1 VDPLEDDL
9 RDLLTDQRHALPTD
23 LVRLAR
29 VHAGASRRRRRR
41 AVATS
46 AAAVLLVA
54 VAGTGFAV
62 LTNDNG
68 PLGTTAAHHT
78 PTGST
83 QPTASG
89 GPAPS
94 TPSPSSGTAQAGLA
108 WDGAQPVSL
117 TATSTKTFVVLGYQ
131 KKLCKQDCL
140 RIVESHDGGAT
151 YDALPVPADATPQNS
166 TEGGTKDSV
175 GGIRFGSAVDG
186 WLFGNGLWATHD
198 GGQSW
203 TRVTS
208 TGYGPVLRLEAAA
221 GTVWALVGGNNGDEQ
236 LWSSPIGSDSWKRVA
251 GISVTGPGDLSV
263 QGKQVVVAGAQ
274 DSTTWSNVSGTFAK
288 TASPCPGAPQVSL
301 SGFDGVWAACAT
313 GTAGHLAYSADALHW
328 SDVPLDLGQGSLPND
343 LVIGAGAHQR
353 ATVGL
358 PGDPG
363 LVTLDA
369 ATGKILHQGQSGTGW
384 SFVGFTDASVG
395 YAISVGDGTGQL
407 LRTDDGGATWHALD
421 LG

>member
-1 VDPLEDDL
+1 MDPLEDEL
-9 RDLLTDQRHALPTD
+9 RDLLTDRRHALPTD
-23 LVRLAR
+23 MVRMAR
-29 VHAGASRRRRRR
+29 VHAGATRRRRRR

-68 PLGTTAAHHT
+68 PLGTTAADRT
-78 PTGST
+78 PTGTT
-83 QPTASG
+83 QPTTSG
-89 GPAPS
+89 GPSPS
-94 TPSPSSGTAQAGLA
+94 TPSPSSGTAAPVGPA

-117 TATSTKTFVVLGYQ
+117 TATSTKTFVVLGY
-131 KKLCKQDCL
+131 KASPCTHECL
-140 RIVESHDGGAT
+140 RLVESHDGGAT
-151 YDALPVPADATPQNS
+151 YDALAVPAKATPQ
-166 TEGGTKDSV
+166 DSS
-175 GGIRFGSAVDG
+175 GIRFGSAVDG
-186 WLFGNGLWATHD
+186 WLFGNALWSTHD
-198 GGQSW
+198 GGLTW
-203 TRVTS
+203 ARVTT
-208 TGYGPVLRLEAAA
+208 TGGSVARLEAAA
-221 GTVWALVGGNNGDEQ
+221 GTAWALVETRGTEQ
-236 LWSSPIGSDSWKRVA
+236 LWSSPVGTDSWKRVT
-251 GISVTGPGDLSV
+251 GVSVTGPGDLSV

-328 SDVPLDLGQGSLPND
+328 TDVPLDLGQGALPNS
-343 LVIGAGAHQR
+343 LVVGAGAHQR

-369 ATGKILHQGQSGTGW
+369 ATGKILHQGQGGMGW

-395 YAISVGDGTGQL
+395 YAISAGADTSQV
-407 LRTDDGGATWHALD
+407 LRTDDGGASWHPLN

>member
-54 VAGTGFAV
+54 VAGTGFA
-62 LTNDNG
+62 LLNG
-68 PLGTTAAHHT
+68 NADPKGTTVADHT

-83 QPTASG
+83 HPTASG
-89 GPAPS
+89 GPTVS
-94 TPSPSSGTAQAGLA
+94 DTPTPSSGTATAGPA

-117 TATSTKTFVVLGYQ
+117 TATSTKTFVVLGHRAGT
-131 KKLCKQDCL
+131 CTSDCV
-140 RIVESHDGGAT
+140 RIVESHDGGLT
-151 YDALPVPADATPQNS
+151 YDPLAVPAKATPQ
-166 TEGGTKDSV
+166 DSS
-175 GGIRFGSAVDG
+175 GIRFGSAVDG
-186 WLFGNGLWATHD
+186 WLFGNALWATHD
-198 GGQSW
+198 GGLTWGRITTTGGSV
-203 TRVTS
+203 TRV
-208 TGYGPVLRLEAAA
+208 EAAA
-221 GTVWALVGGNNGDEQ
+221 GTVWALVESGSGTEQ
-236 LWSSPIGSDSWKRVA
+236 LWSSPVGSDSWKRVD
-251 GISVTGPGDLSV
+251 GVSVTGPGDLSV

-288 TASPCPGAPQVSL
+288 TASPCPGGTKVSL
-301 SGFDGVWAACAT
+301 SGFDGVWAACAS

-328 SDVPLDLGQGSLPND
+328 SDVPLDLGQGSLPNS
-343 LVIGAGAHQR
+343 LVVGAGAHQR

-369 ATGKILHQGQSGTGW
+369 ATGKILHQGQPGTGW

-395 YAISVGDGTGQL
+395 YAISDGARTGQL
-407 LRTDDGGATWHALD
+407 LRTDDGGATWHPLD
-421 LG
+421 LR

>member
-23 LVRLAR
+23 MVRLAR

-54 VAGTGFAV
+54 VAGTGFA
-62 LTNDNG
+62 LLNG
-68 PLGTTAAHHT
+68 NADPQGTTVADHT

-94 TPSPSSGTAQAGLA
+94 TPSPSSGTTQAGPA

-117 TATSTKTFVVLGYQ
+117 TATSTKTFVVLGHVTTG
-131 KKLCKQDCL
+131 CRHTCL
-140 RIVESHDGGAT
+140 RLVESHDGGST
-151 YDALPVPADATPQNS
+151 FDSLLVPAGADTGLAS
-166 TEGGTKDSV
+166 TNPTSASQ
-175 GGIRFGSAVDG
+175 IRFGSAMDG
-186 WLFGNGLWATHD
+186 WLFGSGLWATHD
-198 GGQSW
+198 GGLTWIKVSMPGA
-203 TRVTS
+203 VE
-208 TGYGPVLRLEAAA
+208 RLEAAS
-221 GTVWALVGGNNGDEQ
+221 GTVWALVESGSGTEQ
-236 LWSSPIGSDSWKRVA
+236 LWSSPVGTDSWQRVD
-251 GISVTGPGDLSV
+251 GVSVTGPGDLSV

-288 TASPCPGAPQVSL
+288 TASPCPGGTKVSL

-328 SDVPLDLGQGSLPND
+328 SDVPLDLGQGSLPNS
-343 LVIGAGAHQR
+343 LVVGAGAHHW

-369 ATGKILHQGQSGTGW
+369 MTGKIVHQGQAGTGW

-395 YAISVGDGTGQL
+395 YALSDGNGTGQV
-407 LRTDDGGATWHALD
+407 LRTDDGGATWHPLD
-421 LG
+421 LR

>member
-62 LTNDNG
+62 LTNDDG

-131 KKLCKQDCL
+131 TRLCKQDCL

-151 YDALPVPADATPQNS
+151 YDPLAVPAQATPQ
-166 TEGGTKDSV
+166 DSS
-175 GGIRFGSAVDG
+175 GIRFGSAVDG
-186 WLFGNGLWATHD
+186 WLFGNALWATHD
-198 GGQSW
+198 GGLTW
-203 TRVTS
+203 GRVTT
-208 TGYGPVLRLEAAA
+208 TGGSVTRLEAAS
-221 GTVWALVGGNNGDEQ
+221 GTVWALVESGSGTEQ
-236 LWSSPIGSDSWKRVA
+236 LWSSPVGTDSWKRVS
-251 GISVTGPGDLSV
+251 GVSVTGPGDLSV

-328 SDVPLDLGQGSLPND
+328 SDVPLDLGQGSLPNS
-343 LVIGAGAHQR
+343 LVVGAGAHQR

-358 PGDPG
+358 PGHPG

-369 ATGKILHQGQSGTGW
+369 ASGKIVHQGQAGPGW

-395 YAISVGDGTGQL
+395 YAISDGNGTGQV
-407 LRTDDGGATWHALD
+407 LRTDDGGATWHSLN